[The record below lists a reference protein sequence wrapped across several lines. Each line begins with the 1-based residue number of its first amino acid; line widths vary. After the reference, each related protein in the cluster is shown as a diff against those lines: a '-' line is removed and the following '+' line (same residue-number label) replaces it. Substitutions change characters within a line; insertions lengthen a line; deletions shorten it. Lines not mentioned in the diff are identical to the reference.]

1 VTEPVH
7 LRPAAVVGLVRALA
21 FGHRMANLT
30 RTRRPAVRRPS
41 GVYGHHRCPE
51 GLTTESASRPPARR
65 EVWKNTVLLSRPPS
79 PGHATRSSPSD
90 RNPSPRTGY
99 PPVWKGL
106 VE

>member
-1 VTEPVH
+1 VTEPMH
-7 LRPAAVVGLVRALA
+7 LRPATVVGLVRALA
-21 FGHRMANLT
+21 FGHRMVNLT
-30 RTRRPAVRRPS
+30 RYESRRVRRRS
-41 GVYGHHRCPE
+41 RVYGHHRCTQ

-65 EVWKNTVLLSRPPS
+65 EVWKTTVLWSPPPS
-79 PGHATRSSPSD
+79 PGHATRSSSD